1 MNRYTSGLLAL
12 LICLPALAGA
22 QSRPAGFDYE
32 DADKRFDRLLVFPT
46 VQGKLTVDLNCFSQV
61 QTNGKMDETGCY
73 MKDQFDSPFAG
84 AVAKAAKKG
93 RMSPAIIDGK
103 PRMVFL
109 QFRVHFATDG
119 ENQQIKIFLNPG
131 YEENVEAYGEDH
143 IAGQRAFAK
152 KEPWMKICP
161 KHAQFNVWARSY
173 LGEDGK
179 ADSVSIVHADGI
191 MPTARCQD
199 AIRQTIIGSRYTPA
213 YADGV
218 PVPSTYVEI
227 FGN

>member
-1 MNRYTSGLLAL
+1 MNRYIPGLMVLLA
-12 LICLPALAGA
+12 CLPALAAA
-22 QSRPAGFDYE
+22 QSRPATFDYE
-32 DADKRFDRLLVFPT
+32 DADKRFDRLLAFPS
-46 VQGKLTVDLNCFSQV
+46 VQGKLTVNLNCFSQV
-61 QTNGKMDETGCY
+61 QANGKMDETGCY
-73 MKDQFDSPFAG
+73 MKDQFDSPFAA

-103 PRMVFL
+103 PRRVFL

-119 ENQQIKIFLNPG
+119 EKQKIELFLNPG

-161 KHAQFNVWARSY
+161 QRAQYNVWARAY

-179 ADSVSIVHADGI
+179 ADSVSIVHANGI

-199 AIRQTIIGSRYTPA
+199 AIRETIIASQYAPA

-218 PVPSTYVEI
+218 PVPSSYVEI